1 VILAFSGDEF
11 LVRRAARAALVKLG
25 VDPGGALELGEG
37 MTADAVLEL
46 ASQGGLFGQATL
58 VLDMGAAFQGQ
69 AGVKPRNE
77 VMRALERVGSGAV
90 VLVLDPGATPA
101 RQKALRALGDHEHLP
116 LPRGDRLVAWA
127 AAELR
132 AAGARFEP
140 EVPAY
145 LAEVFGEDV
154 AAIASEVQKLAAL
167 DEDLVAARV
176 REVVNREATHNAFD
190 IIERIQAGDVA
201 GAVAFTRHLL
211 DSGEA
216 VPRVFGALT
225 WQFMLVAKAV
235 GLRQREGGKRIGGG
249 QAAAALGAAP
259 YAAEKALRLAG
270 KLDEEAVAAALSDL
284 LAADVAA
291 KSGGDQDLALE
302 AAVIGLA
309 RRLGASAGARAGGSM
324 KQSPS

>member
-25 VDPGGALELGEG
+25 VDPGGALELAEG

-58 VLDMGAAFQGQ
+58 VLDLGAAFQGQ

-77 VMRALERVGSGAV
+77 VMRALERVGTGAV
-90 VLVLDPGATPA
+90 ILVLDPGATPA
-101 RQKALRALGDHEHLP
+101 RQKALRALGKHEHLA
-116 LPRGDRLVAWA
+116 LPRGDRLVTWVAD
-127 AAELR
+127 ELR
-132 AAGARFEP
+132 AAGAEFEP

-167 DEDLVAARV
+167 DEHLGAARV
-176 REVVNREATHNAFD
+176 RDVVNREATHSAFD
-190 IIERIQAGDVA
+190 IIERIQAGDAA
-201 GAVAFTRHLL
+201 GAVTFTKRLL

-225 WQFMLVAKAV
+225 WQFLLVAKAV
-235 GLRQREGGKRIGGG
+235 GLRQRERGKRIGGG
-249 QAAAALGAAP
+249 QAAGALGVAP

-291 KSGGDQDLALE
+291 KSGRDQELALE

-309 RRLGASAGARAGGSM
+309 RRLGASAGASAVGPM
-324 KQSPS
+324 KQSPK